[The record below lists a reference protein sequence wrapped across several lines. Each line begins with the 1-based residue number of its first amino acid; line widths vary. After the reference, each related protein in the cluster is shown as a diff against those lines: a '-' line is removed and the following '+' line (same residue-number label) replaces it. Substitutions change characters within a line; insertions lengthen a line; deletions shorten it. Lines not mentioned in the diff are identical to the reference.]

1 MSMEQSTLI
10 KLAYMDGR
18 PKRINERVI
27 DSLLTRY
34 FGEYTQLIGIP
45 PIKLL
50 KLFNGSP
57 ARWLEG
63 NATDIETASLRLQQ
77 LCAELGTS
85 IIYANMTQL
94 TPYLL
99 LARNY
104 LNLNIRFL
112 IIAHSVGSEKWLKH
126 WIALAPLIRNQDILI
141 TATQSCKAALENLS
155 PVYEQAVCIPLCI
168 HLDNSVQHP
177 AANMPFHIVSIGR
190 IETVKNIH
198 FAVKL
203 IAELRK
209 TFPEVRLTIAG
220 EFTGK
225 SKEEIDRYRL
235 KIEETMKDADVLD
248 IVQWV
253 GPVEGEAKSH
263 LFSEA
268 TLLLNLSTD
277 PGETFGFN
285 LIEAKTYGLPVVCT
299 KWDGFMEVIHDEVD
313 GLFVDCSW
321 DRDLPEIDM
330 DKALL
335 CCSRILR
342 DDFFRLQLSKGALRT
357 AFQYDYKRVMP
368 LMINEIQNAGSR
380 FVADTSGAGFEDLR
394 TASLLDLKSYYSD
407 TVIRDTRFSN
417 ERYFSFFIE
426 QSDCSYDEWMPIA
439 KPFIHHFAGG
449 KSYG

>member
-1 MSMEQSTLI
+1 MSLEQI
-10 KLAYMDGR
+10 KLIRMAYIDGQ
-18 PKRINERVI
+18 PKRVNERVI
-27 DSLLTRY
+27 DSQLTR
-34 FGEYTQLIGIP
+34 FIGEYTQLIGIP

-57 ARWLEG
+57 ERWLEG
-63 NATDIETASLRLQQ
+63 EAKDVKTASLRLQQ
-77 LCAELGTS
+77 LCDDLDTN
-85 IIYANMTQL
+85 IIFMNLPQL

-99 LARNY
+99 LARNH
-104 LNLNIRFL
+104 LNLDICFV

-126 WIALAPLIRNQDILI
+126 WVALAPLIRKQDIVI
-141 TATQSCKAALENLS
+141 AATQSCKTALENLS
-155 PVYEQAVCIPLCI
+155 PVYKQTVGIPLCI
-168 HLDNSVQHP
+168 DCNTLVQRSS
-177 AANMPFHIVSIGR
+177 ANKPFNIVSIGR

-203 IAELRK
+203 ITELRK
-209 TFPEVRLTIAG
+209 TFPEVRLTVAG

-235 KIEETMKDADVLD
+235 QIENAMYDASSFD
-248 IVQWV
+248 IIQWV
-253 GPVEGEAKSH
+253 GPVEGEAKSQ
-263 LFSEA
+263 LLGSA

-299 KWDGFMEVIHDEVD
+299 KWDGFMEVVNDEVD

-330 DKALL
+330 GMALL

-342 DDFFRLQLSKGALRT
+342 DDSFRLQLSKGALRT

-380 FVADTSGAGFEDLR
+380 FVPDTSRERFEDLR
-394 TASLLDLKSYYSD
+394 IASLLDLKSYYSD
-407 TVIRDTRFSN
+407 NVIQETRFSY
-417 ERYFSFFIE
+417 ERYFSFFMK
-426 QSDCSYDEWMPIA
+426 QNDCSYEEWMPIA
-439 KPFIHHFAGG
+439 KSFIHHFAGG
-449 KSYG
+449 KSYD